1 MMYDSLFGLWR
12 WILFFINFVR
22 VFYCGFRMGFDDLLF
37 YYLFYSFNKVYKVNK
52 VSDFLIYKLLC
63 KFIGKMVKGS
73 FIIKCDGFVILV
85 KNGKIVL
92 MCEDVCRRNI
102 YGDLDDVFF
111 FSLFFLVDKYK
122 NGICFFFIR

>member
-1 MMYDSLFGLWR
+1 MRCFDGVDEKWDLFLWI
-12 WILFFINFVR
+12 WWVIV
-22 VFYCGFRMGFDDLLF
+22 YCVWKVYRERL
-37 YYLFYSFNKVYKVNK
+37 NKVN
-52 VSDFLIYKLLC
+52 DFLIYKLLC

-73 FIIKCDGFVILV
+73 FIIKWDGFVILV

>member
-1 MMYDSLFGLWR
+1 
-12 WILFFINFVR
+12 
-22 VFYCGFRMGFDDLLF
+22 MGFDDLLF
-37 YYLFYSFNKVYKVNK
+37 YYLFYSFNKVYKINK

-73 FIIKCDGFVILV
+73 FIIKWDGFVILV

-111 FSLFFLVDKYK
+111 LVCFFWWISIKMEFVFFL
-122 NGICFFFIR
+122 